1 MLKYFLNSY
10 TYLNNNITLILCSGK
25 RKIHFLL
32 EDGREMV
39 EEYHAENDV
48 LVRRAWKEKGKLGQ
62 DVGWIVEVGDP
73 EPKQNNIEVYGIQE
87 SSSAVRIYL

>member
-1 MLKYFLNSY
+1 MFV
-10 TYLNNNITLILCSGK
+10 GK

-39 EEYHAENDV
+39 EEYHLETNV
-48 LVRRAWKEKGKLGQ
+48 LVRRAWKEKGNLGQ
-62 DVGWIVEVGDP
+62 NEGWNVEIGDP

-87 SSSAVRIYL
+87 SSNAVCIVFIINHGNTFIDVHHQSI